1 MSTANY
7 RPLILAALLLAC
19 APAAGA
25 ADLAKAVEA
34 LQSGRI
40 EQAER
45 EFTAITREDAA
56 DPARRGDVARAYF
69 YLGTLKQFPVA
80 KESGDA
86 SRDALNAA
94 GQYYESAL
102 AIDPTLGGALNNLAR
117 AQLQLGDNAGAL
129 ATIDRAVTL
138 KDGREAIY
146 QATRADIVE
155 KSGDVKLASAAAM
168 QASIAAPQDESRR
181 RRFTSLALKADPKAL
196 SAAVGELLKRGESIA
211 AQAVILDTLPNPAA
225 PREALM
231 EYLAD
236 ALTAQSYDA
245 RTFGDAPA
253 GVVLQKLTGDTQI
266 GAAARDLLKLHKTPA
281 NRPSAYEW
289 WGRDFRDHGKMAD
302 TARAR
307 RLGRLSSSLAHWFRD
322 RRAPEEVRLA
332 IPYAELALACTGDS
346 IDPRAVLDLA
356 GIYGATGQ
364 RDRIRQMSDEY
375 VAMLFAGKLDAYKAA
390 ERSRDFRRIYD
401 FHMALG
407 AIYGYLEQWTPQGG
421 WEPASAIFQ
430 LEHVRS
436 TAERINQGL
445 AADSKDRLVVPASA
459 IQLLAKAYDR
469 TGQADKSVRL
479 LIDEGNARLSSPNPR
494 LASEVIMLPDRKP
507 IDVSR
512 ASPALRADWEKL
524 AAKVATLP
532 RQGGGTF

>member
-1 MSTANY
+1 MNAATL
-7 RPLILAALLLAC
+7 RKPQLWVPLFIAFAL
-19 APAAGA
+19 PTGA
-25 ADLAKAVEA
+25 ADLAKAIEA

-56 DPARRGDVARAYF
+56 DPARRADVARAYF

-86 SRDALNAA
+86 SREALNAA
-94 GQYYESAL
+94 GKYYESAL
-102 AIDPTLGGALNNLAR
+102 NIDPTLGGALNNLAR
-117 AQLQLGDNAGAL
+117 AQLQLGDPAGAL
-129 ATIDRAVTL
+129 ATIDRALLL

-146 QATRADIVE
+146 QATRADIAA
-155 KSGDVKLASAAAM
+155 KSGDAKLASAAAM
-168 QASIAAPQDESRR
+168 QALIAAPQDVSRR
-181 RRFTSLALKADPKAL
+181 HSFTALALASDPKAL
-196 SAAVGELLKRGESIA
+196 AATVEALLKDGESIA
-211 AQAVILDTLPNPAA
+211 AQSVILESLANPAA

-236 ALTAQSYDA
+236 SLTVQSYDPRA
-245 RTFGDAPA
+245 FGESPA
-253 GVVLQKLTGDTQI
+253 GIELQKLTADAQL

-281 NRPSAYEW
+281 NRPYSYEW
-289 WGRDFRDHGKMAD
+289 WGRDFRDHGKMPEN
-302 TARAR
+302 ARAR
-307 RLGRLSSSLAHWFRD
+307 RLGRLATSLARWFRD

-364 RDRIRQMSDEY
+364 RQRIRQMSDEY
-375 VAMLFAGKLDAYKAA
+375 VGMLFAGKLDAYKAA
-390 ERSRDFRRIYD
+390 ERSRDYRKIYD

-407 AIYGYLEQWTPQGG
+407 AIYGYLEQWTPRG

-436 TAERINQGL
+436 TAELINRDL
-445 AADSKDRLVVPASA
+445 PLDSKERVVVPASA
-459 IQLLAKAYDR
+459 IQLLARAYDS
-469 TGQADKSVRL
+469 TGQADKSLRL
-479 LIDEGNARLSSPNPR
+479 LIDEANARLSSANPR
-494 LASEVIMLPDRKP
+494 LAYEVITLPDRKP
-507 IDVSR
+507 VDVSR
-512 ASPALRADWEKL
+512 ASPALRADWENL
-524 AAKVATLP
+524 TQKVATLP
-532 RQGGGTF
+532 RRGGGNL

>member
-1 MSTANY
+1 MSAAIR
-7 RPLILAALLLAC
+7 RPWLWATLFLAGAL
-19 APAAGA
+19 PAGA
-25 ADLAKAVEA
+25 ADLAKAIEA
-34 LQSGRI
+34 LQSGRT
-40 EQAER
+40 EEAER

-80 KESGDA
+80 KDGGNA

-102 AIDPTLGGALNNLAR
+102 AIEPTLGGALNNMAR

-129 ATIDRAVTL
+129 ATIDRAVKL

-155 KSGDVKLASAAAM
+155 KSGDPKLASAAAM

-181 RRFTSLALKADPKAL
+181 QRFTSLALKADPKAL
-196 SAAVGELLKRGESIA
+196 VTAVDSLLKKGESIA
-211 AQAVILDTLPNPAA
+211 AQAVILDSLPNPAA

-236 ALTAQSYDA
+236 ALAVQSYDA
-245 RTFGDAPA
+245 RAFGDSTV
-253 GVVLQKLTGDTQI
+253 GVVLQKLTSDAQI
-266 GAAARDLLKLHKTPA
+266 GAAARDLLKLHKAPA
-281 NRPSAYEW
+281 NRPFAYEW
-289 WGRDFRDHGKMAD
+289 WGRDFRDHGKMAE

-307 RLGRLSSSLAHWFRD
+307 RLGRLASAIARWFRD
-322 RRAPEEVRLA
+322 RSAPEEVRLA

-364 RDRIRQMSDEY
+364 PERIREMSDEY
-375 VAMLFAGKLDAYKAA
+375 VAMLFAGKLDAYRAA
-390 ERSRDFRRIYD
+390 ERSKDYRRIYD

-407 AIYGYLEQWTPQGG
+407 AIYGYLEQWTPRGG

-436 TAERINQGL
+436 TAERINKDL
-445 AADSKDRLVVPASA
+445 PPDSKDRVVVPASA
-459 IQLLAKAYDR
+459 IQLLSKAYDR
-469 TGQADKSVRL
+469 TGQADKSVKL
-479 LIDEGNARLSSPNPR
+479 LIDEGNARLASPNPR
-494 LASEVIMLPDRKP
+494 LASEVITLPDRKP

-512 ASPALRADWEKL
+512 ASPAVRADWEKL
-524 AAKVATLP
+524 EAKVATLP
-532 RQGGGTF
+532 RRGGGTL